1 MAPCLYKVWKL
12 NFSNLCKD
20 YFVNTYFSYNKF
32 NGTFSFY
39 IDGKES
45 VKNSGINIED
55 TDFFDQTKIIQNLR
69 IGNYLENES
78 PSFSGKITDVNV
90 WSQGLSGKEI
100 IKWSNC
106 KWEEIKTKPDI
117 GTFQRLVLHV
127 INILYHF
134 S

>member
-1 MAPCLYKVWKL
+1 MAPCLHKVCKL
-12 NFSNLCKD
+12 NFSNFCNHS
-20 YFVNTYFSYNKF
+20 FVNTSSSYNKL

-45 VKNSGINIED
+45 IKNSGINIED

-69 IGNYLENES
+69 IGNYLEDEG

-90 WSQGLSGKEI
+90 WSQGLGGNEI

-106 KWEEIKTKPDI
+106 KWVEVIAKPDI
-117 GTFQRLVLHV
+117 GKF
-127 INILYHF
+127 
-134 S
+134 